1 MLGNWSTADG
11 HTAMVYPLGSW
22 YTPCIYH
29 DRGVRPL
36 LNACLVVSHMFRC
49 KKQSSI

>member
-22 YTPCIYH
+22 YTPCIYY
-29 DRGVRPL
+29 DRGVCL
-36 LNACLVVSHMFRC
+36 LS
-49 KKQSSI
+49 